1 MTNRQ
6 PYIPPDQ
13 AEEYSKSSFVNEP
26 AEKPEAAPAAKAPTA
41 TQKPARKPA
50 TKAAKRK

>member
-13 AEEYSKSSFVNEP
+13 VDAYHKSSFVNES
-26 AEKPEAAPAAKAPTA
+26 AEKPAAAPAAKAPA
-41 TQKPARKPA
+41 AAKKPAK
-50 TKAAKRK
+50 KSAAKSK